1 MATAA
6 WALETLRL
14 APLALAYWWK
24 VAAVALVVHGVVV
37 VAQPRVGPQGW
48 EAQDL
53 LETLVQVWAVSH
65 TRFRKERGEKSKY

>member
-14 APLALAYWWK
+14 APPALAYWWK

-53 LETLVQVWAVSH
+53 LETPGQVWAVSH
-65 TRFRKERGEKSKY
+65 TRFRKEREEKSKY